1 MCSKRRERSDPFS
14 PPSRIMGLDV
24 GKKRIGV
31 AVSDHLGWT
40 AQGAGVIDRT
50 RPDWMQRLEEL
61 IEENGVGAIV
71 VGLPRNMD
79 GSVGPR
85 GKACQDLAR
94 RLEDRFSLPVI
105 LWDERLSTVAA
116 ERTLLSADM
125 SRIKRRKVIDQIA
138 ACWILQ
144 GYLDAQRRKQND
156 EKP

>member
-1 MCSKRRERSDPFS
+1 MCSKRRERSAPLPS
-14 PPSRIMGLDV
+14 PSRVMGLDV

-31 AVSDHLGWT
+31 AVSDRLGWT
-40 AQGAGVIDRT
+40 AQGVGVIDRT
-50 RPDWMQRLEEL
+50 RPDWIQRLAEW
-61 IEENGVGAIV
+61 IEENEVEAIV

-85 GKACQDLAR
+85 GQACRELAQ

-125 SRIKRRKVIDQIA
+125 SRKKRRKVIDQIA

-144 GYLDAQRRKQND
+144 GYLDAQRRTQN
-156 EKP
+156 

>member
-85 GKACQDLAR
+85 GQACRELAQ

-105 LWDERLSTVAA
+105 LWD
-116 ERTLLSADM
+116 
-125 SRIKRRKVIDQIA
+125 
-138 ACWILQ
+138 
-144 GYLDAQRRKQND
+144 
-156 EKP
+156 